1 MTKGKLGNPSE
12 TGRSDNHITLLSI
25 CVVLI
30 TSALDFK
37 IMDLGVAQA
46 QSGGNRYYPRTG
58 IVLEGVMD
66 SIRQ

>member
-1 MTKGKLGNPSE
+1 MTRGKHGNPSE
-12 TGRSDNHITLLSI
+12 IGRFDNHITLLSI
-25 CVVLI
+25 CVGLI

-46 QSGGNRYYPRTG
+46 QSEGNRYYPRTG
-58 IVLEGVMD
+58 TVLEGVMD